1 MLTVHPSCQSIDR
14 ILSSSSTYPKEH
26 FLYLRSVSELFTLL
40 DSSITNDSV
49 FRSRVVSLAEAQKI
63 FRVYPF
69 VPVEY
74 ELVYSA
80 FDILK
85 LAPTWSIVADTKPY
99 TMRRGGCKR
108 EA

>member
-1 MLTVHPSCQSIDR
+1 MLT
-14 ILSSSSTYPKEH
+14 SSSTYPKEH
-26 FLYLRSVSELFTLL
+26 FLYLRSVSELFALL

-49 FRSRVVSLAEAQKI
+49 FRSRVIALAEAQKL

-80 FDILK
+80 FDVLA
-85 LAPTWSIVADTKPY
+85 LAPTWDTVAGTKPY
-99 TMRRGGCKR
+99 TVRPGECERD
-108 EA
+108 A

>member
-1 MLTVHPSCQSIDR
+1 MLT
-14 ILSSSSTYPKEH
+14 SSSTYPKEH
-26 FLYLRSVSELFTLL
+26 FLSLRSVSELFALL

-49 FRSRVVSLAEAQKI
+49 FRSRVIALAEAQKL

-80 FDILK
+80 FDVLE
-85 LAPTWSIVADTKPY
+85 LAPTWGTVAGTKSY
-99 TMRRGGCKR
+99 TVRPGECERDV
-108 EA
+108 